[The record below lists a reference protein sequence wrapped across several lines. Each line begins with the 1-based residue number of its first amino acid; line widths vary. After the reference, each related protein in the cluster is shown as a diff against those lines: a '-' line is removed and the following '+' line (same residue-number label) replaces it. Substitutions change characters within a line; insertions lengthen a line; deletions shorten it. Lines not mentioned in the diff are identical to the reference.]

1 MKTCAKCKI
10 EKELTEFS
18 KDKNSKDN
26 LKYACKKCL
35 SIEGKIY
42 YNNNKEK
49 ESEKARE
56 YYIKNKEKIDSK
68 HREYKEKNKEKIK
81 EYRQI
86 NKEKINLKHKEYY
99 ENNKEILL
107 EYQKK
112 HRQINK
118 IKINEKRKIYDRKR
132 RENDFFFKSKKNIKC
147 LIRNSFKVRG
157 FSNKSRICEILG
169 CTYDEF
175 KIHIESQFK
184 SWMTWDNHGL
194 YNGELNYGWD
204 IDHIVPLASAKSE
217 EEIIKL
223 NHYTNL
229 RPLCSK
235 INRYVKKD
243 SLDFF

>member
-1 MKTCAKCKI
+1 MKKCVRCKI

-35 SIEGKIY
+35 CIANKIY
-42 YNNNKEK
+42 SQNNKEK

-68 HREYKEKNKEKIK
+68 HREYNEKNKENLK
-81 EYRQI
+81 EKRKQYREN
-86 NKEKINLKHKEYY
+86 NKEKRKEYY
-99 ENNKEILL
+99 ENNKENLL
-107 EYQKK
+107 EYHKK

-118 IKINEKRKIYDRKR
+118 EKINEKRKIYDKKR
-132 RENDFFFKSKKNIKC
+132 REVDFLFKSKKNIKC
-147 LIRNSFKVRG
+147 LIRNSFKTRG
-157 FSNKSRICEILG
+157 YNNQSRIYEILG
-169 CTYDEF
+169 CSYHEF
-175 KIHIESQFK
+175 KIHVESQFEF
-184 SWMTWDNHGL
+184 WMNWNNHGL

-204 IDHIVPLASAKSE
+204 IDHIVPLASAKNE

-243 SLDFF
+243 KLDFF